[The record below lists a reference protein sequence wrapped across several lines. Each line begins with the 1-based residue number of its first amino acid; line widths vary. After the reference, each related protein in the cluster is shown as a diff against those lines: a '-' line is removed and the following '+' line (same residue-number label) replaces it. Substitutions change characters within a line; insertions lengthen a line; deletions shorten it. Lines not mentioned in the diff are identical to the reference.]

1 MKFWKRLRW
10 AATATFLGLLLASAL
25 LTDPPHGGAGDPA
38 AARPVPSIVR

>member
-10 AATATFLGLLLASAL
+10 AATAAFLGLLLASAL
-25 LTDPPHGGAGDPA
+25 LTESPHDGAGDP